1 MCATNF
7 KSKFDLEN
15 KMGISI
21 RCVNE
26 LKNAGTHGTHGTH
39 LVKSLIYN
47 DILCARNENI
57 PGTHF
62 SKLAHT
68 LTSAEPQHQIG
79 RASCRERV

>member
-1 MCATNF
+1 MRLSEMCAMCATIF

-26 LKNAGTHGTHGTH
+26 LKNAGTHGIH

-68 LTSAEPQHQIG
+68 LTGGEPQH
-79 RASCRERV
+79 REP

>member
-1 MCATNF
+1 MRLSEMCAMCATNF
-7 KSKFDLEN
+7 KLKFDLEN

-68 LTSAEPQHQIG
+68 LTGGEPQH
-79 RASCRERV
+79 REP